1 MSQGE
6 QQQLASAFIGF
17 VRASGLLQADVTPCG
32 QHLSISTAHALCELA
47 EGPQLHQKALA
58 ARLGLTT
65 SATSRLVDQ
74 LETKGWAT
82 RNEDPNST
90 DSRVRLVTLTEEGQS
105 AAQRVLDA
113 RALRF
118 EQLFDA
124 IPTDDRASVVNA
136 LQLLRN
142 ATNVIDS

>member
-1 MSQGE
+1 MSSGE
-6 QQQLASAFIGF
+6 HQQLAAVFIGF
-17 VRASGLLQADVTPCG
+17 VRAFGLLRADVTPCG
-32 QHLSISTAHALCELA
+32 QQVSISTAHALCELA
-47 EGPQLHQKALA
+47 EGQLLHQKALA

-74 LETKGWAT
+74 LEAKGWAT

-90 DSRVRLVTLTEEGQS
+90 DSRVRLITLTEEGQS
-105 AAQRVLDA
+105 AAERILEA

-118 EQLFDA
+118 EQLLDA
-124 IPTDDRASVVNA
+124 IPTDDRAAVIHA

-142 ATNVIDS
+142 ATNAIDS